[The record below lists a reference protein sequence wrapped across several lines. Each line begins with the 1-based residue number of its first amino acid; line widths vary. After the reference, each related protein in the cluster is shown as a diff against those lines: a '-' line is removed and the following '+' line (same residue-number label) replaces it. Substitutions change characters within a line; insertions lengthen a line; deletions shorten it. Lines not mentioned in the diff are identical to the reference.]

1 MKLYAELKH
10 IDYEKL
16 FSGIYESYQTTKIT
30 HKKQNF
36 FSSVVSGISNGLKE
50 LFRTVVIN
58 SWSLKKIIENPSLLK
73 LQAVN
78 QSKKYGASFTVL
90 KIGDDTLINERT
102 GGKNMLNISAS
113 IDIDYDKLS
122 KRISE
127 SKNKKDSNLNKR
139 VYETVR
145 IVKPFISKTM
155 STIPPSA
162 IAELFDLLAKEK
174 IIKLAGSAGVTIS
187 SISVKPG

>member
-1 MKLYAELKH
+1 
-10 IDYEKL
+10 
-16 FSGIYESYQTTKIT
+16 
-30 HKKQNF
+30 
-36 FSSVVSGISNGLKE
+36 
-50 LFRTVVIN
+50 
-58 SWSLKKIIENPSLLK
+58 
-73 LQAVN
+73 
-78 QSKKYGASFTVL
+78 
-90 KIGDDTLINERT
+90 
-102 GGKNMLNISAS
+102 MLNISAS

-127 SKNKKDSNLNKR
+127 SKDKKDSNLNKR

-145 IVKPFISKTM
+145 IVKPFIGKTM

-174 IIKLAGSAGVTIS
+174 IIELAGDAGVTIS